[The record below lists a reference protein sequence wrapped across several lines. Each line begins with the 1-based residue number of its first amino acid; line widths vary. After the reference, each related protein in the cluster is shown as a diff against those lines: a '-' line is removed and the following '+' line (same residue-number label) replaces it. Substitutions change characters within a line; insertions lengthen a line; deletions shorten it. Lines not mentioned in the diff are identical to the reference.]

1 MSKLRSPRSPKTKSD
16 RKNSPRNLTIIVQ
29 SRHWISNSNTI
40 FTESNDK
47 WYNLLTNRLVKRKPV
62 KCDFSI
68 RGVMVIGTEDC
79 IKKFWKNNIIQF
91 EGIHGSN
98 CSMHRYIYTPFDDIP
113 FLVFNGTRLSKSC
126 QTTDLCKI
134 NKKFDVDDL
143 TKEELDT
150 ICMFG
155 FEGICT
161 KARVVHVVDG
171 DTLDVVMFITL
182 AQLCRS
188 RKIGPK
194 QESRTSA
201 LIQSGCEKAGFFM
214 KIRLRLYGYDCIEKN
229 TDNGKLA
236 TKILQ
241 EKLES
246 INNIV
251 WCQCIELNVSSPKYN
266 RTIAVIYEDP
276 ECTKCLNEYL
286 YQMEK
291 KLQIKMVHP
300 YTGGTKKEF

>member
-1 MSKLRSPRSPKTKSD
+1 MKDILKAFWILQEKSNTN
-16 RKNSPRNLTIIVQ
+16 RKNKLGRGFSTAKRINPYNPLSYMAILIIAFV
-29 SRHWISNSNTI
+29 
-40 FTESNDK
+40 
-47 WYNLLTNRLVKRKPV
+47 
-62 KCDFSI
+62 
-68 RGVMVIGTEDC
+68 
-79 IKKFWKNNIIQF
+79 
-91 EGIHGSN
+91 GI
-98 CSMHRYIYTPFDDIP
+98 
-113 FLVFNGTRLSKSC
+113 V
-126 QTTDLCKI
+126 
-134 NKKFDVDDL
+134 
-143 TKEELDT
+143 
-150 ICMFG
+150 MFG
-155 FEGICT
+155 FVGICT
-161 KARVVHVVDG
+161 KARVVYVVDG